1 MIASGSSPGTERK
14 ENNMQ
19 HQDLE
24 KFAQGALSQQINR
37 ALAQVASNI
46 QDPNTDPKKTR
57 KIVATITF
65 KPNDERDLVLT
76 NIETKATLAPTL
88 SVSTAM
94 NMGINLETGEVEC
107 VEVGKQ
113 IPGQMSIRDFGKK
126 SDEPKAFDQETG
138 EIFEE
143 QENAGKVVNLRNK
156 QA

>member
-1 MIASGSSPGTERK
+1 
-14 ENNMQ
+14 MQ
-19 HQDLE
+19 HQNLE

-113 IPGQMSIRDFGKK
+113 IPGQMSIGDLGEKQEVENK
-126 SDEPKAFDQETG
+126 GFDPDTG
-138 EIFEE
+138 EIFEA
-143 QENAGKVVNLRNK
+143 QENVGKVVNLRNK

>member
-1 MIASGSSPGTERK
+1 
-14 ENNMQ
+14 MQ

-113 IPGQMSIRDFGKK
+113 IPGQMSIRDLKQEEEK
-126 SDEPKAFDQETG
+126 ETRAFDPETG
-138 EIFEE
+138 EIFEG

>member
-1 MIASGSSPGTERK
+1 
-14 ENNMQ
+14 MQ
-19 HQDLE
+19 HQNLE

-37 ALAQVASNI
+37 ALAQVANNI

-57 KIVATITF
+57 KITATITF
-65 KPNDERDLVLT
+65 KPNDSRDLVVT

-88 SVSTAM
+88 AVSTAM

-113 IPGQMSIRDFGKK
+113 IPGQMSIGDLKQEEEKETR
-126 SDEPKAFDQETG
+126 AFDPETG
-138 EIFEE
+138 EIFERE
-143 QENAGKVVNLRNK
+143 ENTGKVVDLRSK